1 MYSSWWQFQLPTA
14 NPGGSWF
21 ALFASHWPI
30 RDTWTSRPCLSVTGG
45 CIWMPSCFKCP
56 FHDMSFGL
64 FFWGIKSNMTFFFS
78 RIFLQRSL
86 KLLTWILQNGGFFR
100 KWILRLQKYGVLL
113 ESRNHLTGSRYL
125 FIKFQGVYT
134 PWKINMEPTNQP
146 LQINQISMI
155 MFHVNLQEGWS
166 NFEPSLHLEREMLQF
181 DLRIS
186 FNWVGST
193 TNQLS
198 IQFYLAP
205 PSTKKNRVPLLV
217 TIIFKVWNH

>member
-30 RDTWTSRPCLSVTGG
+30 RDTGTSRPCLSVTGAAYE
-45 CIWMPSCFKCP
+45 CP
-56 FHDMSFGL
+56 VVSSVL
-64 FFWGIKSNMTFFFS
+64 FMTWVSACFWGIKSKTTCFF
-78 RIFLQRSL
+78 
-86 KLLTWILQNGGFFR
+86 THFFTYEMST
-100 KWILRLQKYGVLL
+100 LEDERL
-113 ESRNHLTGSRYL
+113 
-125 FIKFQGVYT
+125 
-134 PWKINMEPTNQP
+134 EPTNHP
-146 LQINQISMI
+146 FRKENDLNQSSMI

-166 NFEPSLHLEREMLQF
+166 NFEPNLHLERETIQF
-181 DLRIS
+181 DLRIF

-205 PSTKKNRVPLLV
+205 PSTKKQVPLLA
-217 TIIFKVWNH
+217 TTIFKVWNHYINHH